1 MIESG
6 TGKMVH
12 YPTPTLFQPAY
23 AELNYKPGNFQISE
37 VIYRAVLRQL
47 VQLHSSVE
55 NAAAVA
61 ALGVTSA

>member
-1 MIESG
+1 
-6 TGKMVH
+6 MVH

-23 AELNYKPGNFQISE
+23 AELNYKPSNFQISE
-37 VIYRAVLRQL
+37 VIHRAALRHQ

-61 ALGVTSA
+61 ALGITSA